1 MSYVIIFQW
10 SGYPVAELELN
21 IQIDG
26 QISPHLDENWLRQVV
41 EKVLLAGGVKTPVEL
56 GIVITGDQ
64 LVRQLNK
71 QYRGINDTT
80 DVLSF
85 ALTEESELET
95 TPFITPPDG
104 VLHLGE
110 VIISHPQMKRQAE
123 EQGHSSRSELALLL
137 AHGVLHLLGH
147 EHDEPHREETM
158 RALEMKVLSELEETE

>member
-1 MSYVIIFQW
+1 MSCAIIFQW
-10 SGYPVAELELN
+10 SRYPVTELELN
-21 IQIDG
+21 IRIDE
-26 QISPHLDENWLRQVV
+26 QISPPLNENWLQQVV
-41 EKVLLAGGVKTPVEL
+41 EKALLAGGVKTPVEL

-64 LVRQLNK
+64 LMCQLNK
-71 QYRGINDTT
+71 KYRGINDTT

-85 ALTEESELET
+85 ALTEATELET
-95 TPFITPPDG
+95 MPFVAPPDG

-137 AHGVLHLLGH
+137 THGVLHLLGH

-158 RALEMKVLSELEETE
+158 RTLEMKVLSGIEEVE